1 MKILVFTK
9 NWLGDILF
17 ELPAI
22 EALRQNFPDAEI
34 VALAPERCREILE
47 AVPFLNRFHAFDER
61 AGEQSLAAKIRFI
74 VWLRKEKFDKVF
86 LFHRSFTR
94 AFLVLLGG
102 IRERIGYE
110 TPKRRK
116 ILTTAVPAPS
126 RPLHQIDYFLMIL
139 KWAGLAV
146 RFGAE
151 YRFFFKPEDAEK
163 AARLIEIHGLP
174 EKAFVSFHIGANWE
188 PKRWPASHFSKLA
201 DLIHEEFSCPVVLTG
216 SEKDIPLAEEISRS
230 AKKAKVISLCG
241 KTSLGVLGALFQ
253 KAALMV
259 SSDSGPLHI
268 ASGVGTS
275 VIALFGP
282 TCPILTGP
290 RGTGK
295 KVVIQFVP
303 KGYTIPWKGDQPPPE
318 GWMEGIDSQQ
328 VIQKIREGNLWP
340 AKKEKI
346 FSSSH

>member
-1 MKILVFTK
+1 MKVLIFTK

-17 ELPAI
+17 EIPAM
-22 EALRQNFPDAEI
+22 EALRQNFPEAEI

-47 AVPFLNRFHAFDER
+47 AVPFLDRFHAFDER
-61 AGEQSLAAKIRFI
+61 SADRSLLAKIRFI
-74 VWLRKEKFDKVF
+74 FWLRKEKFDKVF

-94 AFLVLLGG
+94 SFLALLGG
-102 IRERIGYE
+102 IGERIGYE

-116 ILTTAVPAPS
+116 ILTTAVPVPS
-126 RPLHQIDYFLMIL
+126 WPLHQVDYFLVIL

-146 RFGAE
+146 RFGAL
-151 YRFFFKPEDAEK
+151 YQFFFKPEEIEK
-163 AARLIEIHGLP
+163 AVRLARIHRLP

-201 DLIHEEFSCPVVLTG
+201 DLVAEEFSCPIVLTG

-230 AKKAKVISLCG
+230 VKKSKVISLCG
-241 KTSLGVLGALFQ
+241 KTSLGGLGALFQ

-282 TCPILTGP
+282 TCPLLTGP

-295 KVVIQFVP
+295 KIILQFVP
-303 KGYTIPWKGDQPPPE
+303 EGYTIPWKGKELPPG
-318 GWMEGIDSQQ
+318 GWMERITPEQ
-328 VIQKIREGNLWP
+328 VMQRIRKENLWP
-340 AKKEKI
+340 AKSEKI